1 MPKHLIVKC
10 YSFAP
15 ITVHFLQTISRR
27 LCISESELARRIVD
41 TAMYEWV
48 TRGVYEI
55 PDDTQALP
63 EEPSTRTYAKLTPE
77 KLQRLRNGKPPH
89 DTPTVA

>member
-1 MPKHLIVKC
+1 
-10 YSFAP
+10 
-15 ITVHFLQTISRR
+15 
-27 LCISESELARRIVD
+27 VD

-48 TRGVYEI
+48 TRGLYEI